1 MQNEATIKRK
11 NILYSL
17 KIVFYL
23 FISFFAV
30 LLICYFL
37 FKTNGFYPFD
47 KKSSLTMI
55 SIDCQSQYITYLNNF
70 KSILDESGSFVYTL
84 SKTFGGD
91 YLSIYSYYLASP
103 FTLITVLFPRDL
115 IPAALLFTTILKMAF
130 ASLNMAL
137 LFKYKS
143 RKLTLSALALAISY
157 GLCSYCF
164 VYLSNFMWL
173 DGVMILPLVI
183 LGLHII
189 LEDDKINLYWL
200 YPLSLAYALFTSWYI
215 GAMIVMFICIYFI
228 YLMIYKKDNFK
239 SRKKKFFKFLLF
251 SLIGGMISSCL
262 WIPAFTNFSGTKVQ
276 TNISDFFFY
285 FPTLF
290 FKGFFASSYDGMNF
304 IASYEG
310 KATMFTSIPALIL
323 AIFYFSNRGISRRE
337 RFTYLGIVVIYFLA
351 ISITVVNDIFHFG
364 SKPTWFPARYSFII
378 SFIAVLAAE
387 KQINDFDKQDAF
399 SIIIG
404 LLLSIS
410 LICIFLFVPISCNDS
425 SKFEL
430 TTFDFVILIGTTVIL
445 LLCWLIMFIFKN
457 LKKNKSLTIINSTL
471 SITMAALILY
481 SNYIG
486 ENEILSKNVSN
497 NLYQEYSTYSLD
509 VDDIDVVNKVKNLD
523 SSMYRMEMSS
533 NREGAYNDI
542 DNNPMFYSYNG
553 LSHYSSSEKKEVE
566 EYLKKVGYQYNGYF
580 ESFSRGSTT
589 AMNSYLGVK
598 YVIESRAEKIN
609 ALHYPQA
616 YTFVDD
622 AGKINISSNDA
633 EYGIYQNNFALPLG
647 YRVENQ
653 DGTYINEGKRIDD
666 ENVDWFDDFEY
677 QNEIYH
683 NLNESI
689 KEDVFKKVDYE
700 ITSTKGLTVV
710 SKNET
715 TGETYYSGNIG
726 ASLTLSFSTSD
737 NIDDGLYF
745 ALKNAVENISVSY
758 DRTYVGTNNYWDS
771 GIFSL
776 KNSKIDHTITLS
788 LRRKVENVLIQPE
801 IYLEQYDV
809 LNQYITKIKE
819 QAALDLRELKTLTT
833 YSLEG
838 TFNLTDDN
846 SDFIFTLPYEKKMKV
861 YVDGKK
867 LQTSKKFNIFTGVS
881 LDGIEKGSHTIKI
894 TFDEYGLKLGL
905 VISIVGLASLIVI
918 EIIYINRRKKRE
930 NLLLSGLL

>member
-1 MQNEATIKRK
+1 
-11 NILYSL
+11 
-17 KIVFYL
+17 
-23 FISFFAV
+23 
-30 LLICYFL
+30 
-37 FKTNGFYPFD
+37 
-47 KKSSLTMI
+47 
-55 SIDCQSQYITYLNNF
+55 
-70 KSILDESGSFVYTL
+70 
-84 SKTFGGD
+84 
-91 YLSIYSYYLASP
+91 
-103 FTLITVLFPRDL
+103 
-115 IPAALLFTTILKMAF
+115 
-130 ASLNMAL
+130 
-137 LFKYKS
+137 
-143 RKLTLSALALAISY
+143 
-157 GLCSYCF
+157 
-164 VYLSNFMWL
+164 
-173 DGVMILPLVI
+173 
-183 LGLHII
+183 
-189 LEDDKINLYWL
+189 
-200 YPLSLAYALFTSWYI
+200 
-215 GAMIVMFICIYFI
+215 
-228 YLMIYKKDNFK
+228 
-239 SRKKKFFKFLLF
+239 
-251 SLIGGMISSCL
+251 MISSFL

-285 FPTLF
+285 YPTLF
-290 FKGFFASSYDGMNF
+290 FKSFFASSYDGMDF

-310 KATMFTSIPALIL
+310 KAAIFTSIPAIIL

-337 RFTYLGIVVIYFLA
+337 RLTYLGIIVIYFIA

-378 SFIAVLAAE
+378 SFIAVLASE
-387 KQINDFDKQDAF
+387 KQLNDFEKQDVF
-399 SIIIG
+399 SLLIG
-404 LLLSIS
+404 FLLTAGV
-410 LICIFLFVPISCNDS
+410 ICIFLFVPMSQKDN

-430 TTFDFVILIGTTVIL
+430 TNFELSVFIISVVL
-445 LLCWLIMFIFKN
+445 LLIFWIVIFIVKSFK
-457 LKKNKSLTIINSTL
+457 KPKMLTAITSSL
-471 SITMAALILY
+471 SISMAALIIY
-481 SNYIG
+481 SNYVG
-486 ENEILSKNVSN
+486 ENNIIQSNVSN
-497 NLYQEYSTYSLD
+497 HLYQEYSTYTDD
-509 VDDIDVVNKVKNLD
+509 VDNIDVVNKVKEHDD
-523 SSMYRMEMSS
+523 SIYRMEMSE
-533 NREGAYNDI
+533 NRDGAYNDI

-589 AMNSYLGVK
+589 AMNSYLGLK
-598 YVIESRAEKIN
+598 YVIESRTEKIN
-609 ALHYPQA
+609 SLHYSSA
-616 YTFVDD
+616 YTCID
-622 AGKINISSNDA
+622 
-633 EYGIYQNNFALPLG
+633 EYGREYDLSSEADYKIYQNNFALPLG
-647 YRVENQ
+647 YRVEKQ
-653 DGTYINEGKRIDD
+653 EGTFINEGVRINDD
-666 ENVDWFDDFEY
+666 NVDWFDDFEY

-683 NLNESI
+683 NLNGSI

-726 ASLTLSFSTSD
+726 ASLTLSFSTSE
-737 NIDDGLYF
+737 NVDDGLYF
-745 ALKNAVENISVSY
+745 ALKNAVENVSVSY

-776 KNSKIDHTITLS
+776 ENSKIDHTITLS